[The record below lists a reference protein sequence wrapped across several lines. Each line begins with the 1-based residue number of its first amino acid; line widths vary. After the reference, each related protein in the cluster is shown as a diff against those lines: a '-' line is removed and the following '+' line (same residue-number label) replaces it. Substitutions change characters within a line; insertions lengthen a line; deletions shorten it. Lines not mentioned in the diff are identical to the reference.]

1 VAFSAAHSSGPKR
14 RREPVSVTTRT
25 KTKTEGRSIVLPPD
39 GKTGWTWVAGAGLL
53 AYMLYAPVL
62 LLESFQ
68 RTLAGVFMFATLALA
83 WNLIGGF
90 AGYPNFGL
98 VGFFG
103 LGGYTIAVLMEKLG
117 WAFWPALV
125 VAAAFG
131 LTAAVLVGL
140 PVLRLRGQYFAIAML
155 GVAEGFREI
164 VLNMPS
170 ITGAGA
176 GISIPAVGVQAT
188 TSYPGET
195 GFYYYF
201 LALLL
206 ASLAITF
213 AVSRSSLGYAL
224 RAIGQDEDGAAAVG
238 INTTKTK
245 IAAFASSAI
254 LTSLA
259 GGLFAFQQVT
269 IYPTRLFSVEITVLA
284 VVMAV
289 IGGLGTVV
297 GPLLGGVVLQ
307 FLSEYLRTNYLEL
320 HTFIFGG
327 IIIVG
332 VIFLPEGS
340 VKFVRNAWRNR
351 RVSFLDGIRKHRL

>member
-1 VAFSAAHSSGPKR
+1 M
-14 RREPVSVTTRT
+14 TTRAEAKVRGWT
-25 KTKTEGRSIVLPPD
+25 TAVFPEGRTRWAWL
-39 GKTGWTWVAGAGLL
+39 AGAALV
-53 AYMLYAPVL
+53 AYMFYAPVL

-117 WAFWPALV
+117 WPFWPALGI
-125 VAAAFG
+125 AAVFG
-131 LTAAVLVGL
+131 LAAAVLVGI
-140 PVLRLRGQYFAIAML
+140 PVLRLRGHYFAIAML

-164 VLNMPS
+164 VLNMPGV
-170 ITGAGA
+170 TGAGA
-176 GISIPAVGVQAT
+176 GISIPAVGVRAT

-206 ASLAITF
+206 AALAVTF
-213 AVSRSSLGYAL
+213 TVSRSPFGYAL

-245 IAAFASSAI
+245 IAAFALSAV

-289 IGGLGTVV
+289 IGGLGTVA
-297 GPLLGGVVLQ
+297 GPLLGGVTLQ
-307 FLSEYLRTNYLEL
+307 
-320 HTFIFGG
+320 
-327 IIIVG
+327 
-332 VIFLPEGS
+332 
-340 VKFVRNAWRNR
+340 FVRNICVRTIWNSIRSSSER
-351 RVSFLDGIRKHRL
+351 SSSWVSSSSPKAP